1 MPGSLIPAP
10 QRPKG
15 SPPAPFVVSAAE
27 LLPESI
33 FIGFCAL
40 TDDSKP
46 LALARNERV
55 IVGLSRFTSPFSSAM
70 IAVWRHCAPSKPQR
84 LPDDG
89 S

>member
-1 MPGSLIPAP
+1 VGAAHRR
-10 QRPKG
+10 QR
-15 SPPAPFVVSAAE
+15 SPRAPFVVSAVE

-33 FIGFCAL
+33 FIGFRAL
-40 TDDSKP
+40 TDDSEL
-46 LALARNERV
+46 LALAKNERV

-70 IAVWRHCAPSKPQR
+70 IAVWREYAPPTLLR